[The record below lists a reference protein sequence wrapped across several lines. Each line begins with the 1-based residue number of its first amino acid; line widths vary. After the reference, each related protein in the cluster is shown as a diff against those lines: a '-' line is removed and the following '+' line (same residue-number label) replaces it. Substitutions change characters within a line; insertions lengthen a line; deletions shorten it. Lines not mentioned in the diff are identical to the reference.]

1 MISKWF
7 EVSVDL
13 FNIIFDTYWKNKKSW
28 TYDNI
33 IEIQNPRS
41 ILSDQPSERLYLGY
55 KINIEDYKNVFTNF
69 LKIHTI
75 EAFI

>member
-41 ILSDQPSERLYLGY
+41 ILSLSL
-55 KINIEDYKNVFTNF
+55 
-69 LKIHTI
+69 IHI
-75 EAFI
+75 